1 MNASFSVV
9 IGPHD
14 SFKLP
19 LLETKR
25 SRSCTPCRTDAL
37 GVCLHASVP
46 TKSYQDDSFN
56 MNVRPVSLLVCLLA
70 ALVVVYGQQANT
82 ASDCSIDC
90 KPFGLEYVNS
100 LILLDSDPIHRLREV
115 PFAIR
120 RKSNLTFLFFPLC
133 PPRIILVK
141 DPFRYVLNQLLPQLG
156 ENSRRFELARNQFCK
171 KVFRGPGFV
180 LRRTCS
186 HRSLCLTSSFCHI
199 QLDSHR
205 WSLWYDFTSINYL
218 AESCFRARCLSS
230 STHLLLES
238 LPMHFPPHSPPS
250 VTK

>member
-1 MNASFSVV
+1 MIVSSFRFWKQKDRVRVPLAAPTRSV
-9 IGPHD
+9 
-14 SFKLP
+14 
-19 LLETKR
+19 
-25 SRSCTPCRTDAL
+25 CA
-37 GVCLHASVP
+37 HASVP

-70 ALVVVYGQQANT
+70 ALVVVSGQQANT

-100 LILLDSDPIHRLREV
+100 LILLDSDPIHRLRNV

-156 ENSRRFELARNQFCK
+156 ENSRRFELARNQFFK

-180 LRRTCS
+180 LFCVARVRIVHSVS
-186 HRSLCLTSSFCHI
+186 H
-199 QLDSHR
+199 
-205 WSLWYDFTSINYL
+205 
-218 AESCFRARCLSS
+218 
-230 STHLLLES
+230 
-238 LPMHFPPHSPPS
+238 LPFA
-250 VTK
+250 TFN